1 MNSSK
6 RKMLAANELLVNE
19 LVKIAERKGRV
30 LYDFTNEVI
39 TQAIRADKMGLTLKE
54 VLDERG
60 IVEEAKR
67 SGFILVFKRL
77 WYEVLDRLYEGP
89 EKDWLIEEW
98 RETGRWYGKFSYSRS
113 PEEPLKA
120 LEKGIH
126 TLMWDIEDFEV
137 TEEGDLFSLRCIS
150 AGFSEAYTL
159 LLATFFKGALD
170 ALGYELV
177 DEELSKGIITLKF
190 KKKE

>member
-67 SGFILVFKRL
+67 SGFTLVFKRL
-77 WYEVLDRLYEGP
+77 WYEVLDRLYEGS
-89 EKDWLIEEW
+89 EREWLIEEW
-98 RETGRWYGKFSYSRS
+98 RETGRWY
-113 PEEPLKA
+113 
-120 LEKGIH
+120 
-126 TLMWDIEDFEV
+126 
-137 TEEGDLFSLRCIS
+137 
-150 AGFSEAYTL
+150 
-159 LLATFFKGALD
+159 
-170 ALGYELV
+170 
-177 DEELSKGIITLKF
+177 
-190 KKKE
+190 

>member
-1 MNSSK
+1 LNSSK

-19 LVKIAERKGRV
+19 FVKIAERKGRV

-39 TQAIRADKMGLTLKE
+39 TQAIRADKMGLTLKD

-67 SGFILVFKRL
+67 SGFTLVFKRL
-77 WYEVLDRLYEGP
+77 WYEILDKVYAGS
-89 EKDWLIEEW
+89 EKDWLMEEW

-113 PEEPLKA
+113 PEDPLRV

-126 TLMWDIEDFEV
+126 TLMWDIEDFDV
-137 TEEGDLFSLRCIS
+137 TEEGGLVSLRCIS

-170 ALGYELV
+170 ALGYVLV

-190 KKKE
+190 RKKE